1 MIGPLLHLYQCR
13 ISPTQI
19 NLIFLSWIYFLLYC
33 PALAISNQFFSPLTL
48 PAASEHVFFLTH
60 NESLQSNKRVENLLF
75 TSFTSFTSLTMIR
88 SYKWNIWDIFFL
100 NGKYFFP
107 KKYFFSQRQWTNS
120 PYILLRKH
128 LCSLWIKVS
137 KRYSWLKL
145 SSPTSINNIKI

>member
-100 NGKYFFP
+100 HGKYFFP
-107 KKYFFSQRQWTNS
+107 KNISFLKENEQTHHIFFFESIYVPCESKCQWDTAD
-120 PYILLRKH
+120 
-128 LCSLWIKVS
+128 
-137 KRYSWLKL
+137 
-145 SSPTSINNIKI
+145 